1 MAAWKTLDHQS
12 LLAFVETLLKNAKI
26 TDQQISEALPS
37 NRPTT
42 CRFKAQR
49 GNAEVC
55 GQQSVVPYGFCSKH
69 KATVQAK
76 QAKDAFEKEQKEL
89 QEKKVEPQKVEV
101 KEEKKQTVISI
112 RKNSF
117 GNWQHTETGI
127 IFRNIDKKAY
137 GTQAADGKISPLTPK
152 EVEYCKQR
160 KWSYVAPADEE
171 DSDEDEEEYEED
183 SEAEEEEQEDDE
195 DEEENEDQTEQEEE
209 DDDEENEDD
218 EED

>member
-12 LLAFVETLLKNAKI
+12 LLAFVETLLKNVKV
-26 TDQQISEALPS
+26 TEQQISEALPS
-37 NRPTT
+37 NRPAT

-55 GQQSVVPYGFCSKH
+55 GQPSAVPYGFCSKH

-89 QEKKVEPQKVEV
+89 QEKKAEPQKVEA

-112 RKNSF
+112 RKNAF
-117 GNWQHTETGI
+117 GNWQHTDTGI

-137 GTQAADGKISPLTPK
+137 GTQASDGKISPLTSK

-160 KWSYVAPADEE
+160 KWSYVAPTEE
-171 DSDEDEEEYEED
+171 ESDEEEEYEED
-183 SEAEEEEQEDDE
+183 SD
-195 DEEENEDQTEQEEE
+195 DEEEDGDDTEEEEE
-209 DDDEENEDD
+209 DDEEGEEETEQDEEEEEDD

>member
-1 MAAWKTLDHQS
+1 MAAWKTLDQQS
-12 LLAFVETLLKNAKI
+12 LIEFVETLLKNSKI
-26 TDQQISEALPS
+26 TDQQISDALPA

-69 KATVQAK
+69 KATVQGK
-76 QAKDAFEKEQKEL
+76 QAKDVFEKQQKEV
-89 QEKKVEPQKVEV
+89 QEKKVESQKVEV
-101 KEEKKQTVISI
+101 KEEKKQTVVSI

-137 GTQAADGKISPLTPK
+137 GTQAADGKISPLTQK

-160 KWSYVAPADEE
+160 KWSYVSPVEE
-171 DSDEDEEEYEED
+171 ETEDEEED
-183 SEAEEEEQEDDE
+183 DDDEQE
-195 DEEENEDQTEQEEE
+195 DEEEESGEEEETEEEE
-209 DDDEENEDD
+209 DDDEEQEEDDD
-218 EED
+218 EEEETEEDD

>member
-12 LLAFVETLLKNAKI
+12 LLAFVETLLKNVKV
-26 TDQQISEALPS
+26 TEQQISEALPS
-37 NRPTT
+37 NRPAT

-89 QEKKVEPQKVEV
+89 QEKKTEPQKVEV
-101 KEEKKQTVISI
+101 KEEKKQTIISI
-112 RKNSF
+112 RKNAF

-137 GTQAADGKISPLTPK
+137 GTQASDGKISPLTPK

-171 DSDEDEEEYEED
+171 ESEEEEYEED
-183 SEAEEEEQEDDE
+183 SEAEEEDDDGEEDENDDDDEEDEGETEQDEE
-195 DEEENEDQTEQEEE
+195 DEEEED
-209 DDDEENEDD
+209 
-218 EED
+218 